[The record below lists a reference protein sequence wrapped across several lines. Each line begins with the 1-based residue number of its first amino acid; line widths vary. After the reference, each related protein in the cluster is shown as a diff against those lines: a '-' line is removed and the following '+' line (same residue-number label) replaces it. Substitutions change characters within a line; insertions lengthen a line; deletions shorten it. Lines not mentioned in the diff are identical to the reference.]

1 MKSSYTNNIN
11 FGDLLTSITF
21 LQKPQKIVEVGI
33 LEGFS
38 LTKFVESTDET
49 TVIEAYDIFE
59 DFNGNHAER
68 KQIEEKF
75 KEFPNVLINKED
87 YYKVTSLYEQNSVDI
102 FHIDVANNGDV
113 YRYAFE
119 EYMPILKDNGIL
131 ILEGGSEE
139 RDNIEWMNKYNK
151 PKIQPVIK
159 EYQKKGFEITVIGEM
174 PSLTI
179 VKKHTSL

>member
-11 FGDLLTSITF
+11 FGDLLSSITF
-21 LQKPQKIVEVGI
+21 LQKPQRIVEVGI

-38 LTKFVESTDET
+38 LTKFVESTNIDT
-49 TVIEAYDIFE
+49 TIDAFDIFE
-59 DFNGNHAER
+59 DFNGNHAKR

-87 YYKVTSLYEQNSVDI
+87 YYKVTTLYEKDSIDL

-119 EYMPILKDNGIL
+119 EYMPKLTENGIL
-131 ILEGGSEE
+131 ILEGGSEQ

-159 EYQKKGFEITVIGEM
+159 EYQEKGFEITVIGEM

-179 VKKHTSL
+179 VKKRTSV